1 MSKSA
6 RLQDMPEE
14 FLPREKLIS
23 RGRGSL
29 SHSELIA
36 LFLRTGIKGRNVLEV
51 ASDLITAAGSLEAL
65 ARMDTRQIADA
76 CKGIGLAKAATLAA
90 AFELG
95 ARAMAEPSKS
105 MTMND
110 PALVYDF
117 LSPKTRWV
125 SQEMVF
131 VLMVDTRMN
140 LIAWEEVT
148 RGILNESIVHPRE
161 ILRPVLLNKAYGFIL
176 AHNHPSGDPSPSAA
190 DRELTRVMKDAGALM
205 DVPLLDHVILGKPM
219 ENGRGPFYSF
229 RREKEM

>member
-1 MSKSA
+1 
-6 RLQDMPEE
+6 MPEE
-14 FLPREKLIS
+14 FLPREKLIA
-23 RGRGSL
+23 RGRASL

-65 ARMDTRQIADA
+65 ARMDTRQIAGA

-117 LSPKTRWV
+117 LSSKTRWV

-148 RGILNESIVHPRE
+148 RGTLNESLVHPRE

-176 AHNHPSGDPSPSAA
+176 AHNHPSGDPSPSSA
-190 DRELTRVMKDAGALM
+190 DRELTRVMKEAGALM

-219 ENGRGPFYSF
+219 ENGRSPFYSF
-229 RREKEM
+229 RKQREL